1 MNSELIWWKTILVE
15 VKEFGKGLSAHSDVE
30 VVVQDIL

>member
-15 VKEFGKGLSAHSDVE
+15 VKEFEKGLFTHSDVE